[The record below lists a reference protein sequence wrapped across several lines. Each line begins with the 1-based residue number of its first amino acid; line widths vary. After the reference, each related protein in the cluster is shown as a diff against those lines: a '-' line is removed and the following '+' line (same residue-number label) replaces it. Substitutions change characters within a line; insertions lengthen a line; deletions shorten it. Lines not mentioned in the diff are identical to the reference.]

1 MGRGAGNGY
10 GGASGGE
17 PACDTAG
24 AAEDHTIFAPQ
35 VPRPAAA
42 TTSCANLELY
52 RRKLEA
58 LLNAGLVPSAVRGSG
73 LALSTNS
80 ATKV

>member
-1 MGRGAGNGY
+1 MGRGLETATVAPR
-10 GGASGGE
+10 GAE